1 MLILA
6 GFLISYLVNQN
17 RKLTIKYQNS
27 VENIKAYDAQLGLMG
42 DKSRVFK
49 LTIDQLNYF
58 KDSVVIKMREV
69 QKELGIKDKRLQQ
82 LQYELSQAQRQDT
95 VVLQDTIFRNAG
107 FRLDTLIGDKW
118 LSTRLLLEYPGT
130 IVLSPEVQLE
140 RFVFIKGSKETVEP
154 PKKFFLFRWFQKRHI
169 TVEVNVKEN
178 NPYVINKE
186 QKFIQIIK

>member
-42 DKSRVFK
+42 DKNRVFK

-69 QKELGIKDKRLQQ
+69 QKELGIKAKRLQQ
-82 LQYELSQAQRQDT
+82 L
-95 VVLQDTIFRNAG
+95 
-107 FRLDTLIGDKW
+107 
-118 LSTRLLLEYPGT
+118 
-130 IVLSPEVQLE
+130 
-140 RFVFIKGSKETVEP
+140 
-154 PKKFFLFRWFQKRHI
+154 
-169 TVEVNVKEN
+169 
-178 NPYVINKE
+178 
-186 QKFIQIIK
+186 

>member
-82 LQYELSQAQRQDT
+82 L
-95 VVLQDTIFRNAG
+95 
-107 FRLDTLIGDKW
+107 
-118 LSTRLLLEYPGT
+118 
-130 IVLSPEVQLE
+130 
-140 RFVFIKGSKETVEP
+140 
-154 PKKFFLFRWFQKRHI
+154 
-169 TVEVNVKEN
+169 
-178 NPYVINKE
+178 
-186 QKFIQIIK
+186 

>member
-42 DKSRVFK
+42 DKNRVFK

-82 LQYELSQAQRQDT
+82 L
-95 VVLQDTIFRNAG
+95 
-107 FRLDTLIGDKW
+107 
-118 LSTRLLLEYPGT
+118 
-130 IVLSPEVQLE
+130 
-140 RFVFIKGSKETVEP
+140 
-154 PKKFFLFRWFQKRHI
+154 
-169 TVEVNVKEN
+169 
-178 NPYVINKE
+178 
-186 QKFIQIIK
+186 